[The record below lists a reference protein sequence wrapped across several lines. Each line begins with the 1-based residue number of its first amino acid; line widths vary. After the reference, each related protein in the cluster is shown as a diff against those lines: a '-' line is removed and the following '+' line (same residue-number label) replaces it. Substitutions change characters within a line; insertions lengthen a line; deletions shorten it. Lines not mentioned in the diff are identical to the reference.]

1 MSWAG
6 DSSLPPTAFPN
17 KADLVT
23 MFPVHIV
30 MHSKWTCAY
39 STALQIRK
47 YCSSNTCLSL
57 NTWVESFT
65 YIGLYSPALTS
76 CLCCSWYMKSS
87 RFMKTPRL
95 YLVGFISLIYS
106 HIFISV
112 LTPLNYI
119 LYHSSWLQHT
129 FNFALPLKLLKDT
142 PSSTFLFPSAHSN
155 HSCLQSGPGGET
167 GNFFYFW
174 KSSYGFTMLSGKEVG
189 GWLPWFRHISP
200 KDSFALKVWSAYV
213 NSVG

>member
-17 KADLVT
+17 KADSVT
-23 MFPVHIV
+23 MLSVHIV

-65 YIGLYSPALTS
+65 YIGLYSPVITS
-76 CLCCSWYMKSS
+76 CLCCSWYIKSS
-87 RFMKTPRL
+87 HFMKTPRL
-95 YLVGFISLIYS
+95 YLVGFISLICS
-106 HIFISV
+106 CIFISV
-112 LTPLNYI
+112 LTPLNYT
-119 LYHSSWLQHT
+119 LYHSPWLWHT
-129 FNFALPLKLLKDT
+129 FNFTLPFKLLKDI
-142 PSSTFLFPSAHSN
+142 PSSKFLFRQHIPIIPAYRVA
-155 HSCLQSGPGGET
+155 QVGRQET
-167 GNFFYFW
+167 FFYFW

>member
-1 MSWAG
+1 MSWAR

-17 KADLVT
+17 KADSVT
-23 MFPVHIV
+23 MLSIHIV
-30 MHSKWTCAY
+30 KHSKWTCAY
-39 STALQIRK
+39 STAPQIRK

-87 RFMKTPRL
+87 HFMKTPRL
-95 YLVGFISLIYS
+95 YLVGFISLICS

-112 LTPLNYI
+112 LTPLNYT
-119 LYHSSWLQHT
+119 LYHSPWLWHT
-129 FNFALPLKLLKDT
+129 FNFALPLKLLKGHSILQI
-142 PSSTFLFPSAHSN
+142 PFPSAHSN